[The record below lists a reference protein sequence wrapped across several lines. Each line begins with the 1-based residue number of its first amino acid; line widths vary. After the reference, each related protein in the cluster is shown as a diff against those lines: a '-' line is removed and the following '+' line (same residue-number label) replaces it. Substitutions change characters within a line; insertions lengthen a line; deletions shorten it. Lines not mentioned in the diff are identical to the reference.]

1 MTDCHIIAD
10 RMPAVANGKAGWGP
24 SEAAHLESC
33 PACRLEWD
41 LVRAAQGL
49 GGDVAAA
56 LDTGR
61 IAERV
66 ARRIADSDPAVT
78 PQGLGPAR
86 RWLIGLAAAAA
97 LVLVIRPWRPGHSP
111 VMNLRE
117 RAAAVSVLNELD
129 DLTPAELESVL
140 VALPPAADAVPHV
153 ESEPFG
159 DLEPQDLERML
170 RSLEG

>member
-1 MTDCHIIAD
+1 MTDCHIVAD
-10 RMPAVANGKAGWGP
+10 RMPAVANGEVGWGP

-49 GGDVAAA
+49 GAGVAAA
-56 LDTGR
+56 LDTSR

-66 ARRIADSDPAVT
+66 SRRIADSGPVVTSPGLRPAT
-78 PQGLGPAR
+78 
-86 RWLIGLAAAAA
+86 RWLIGLVAAAA
-97 LVLVIRPWRPGHSP
+97 LVLVIRPWRPAHSP
-111 VMNLRE
+111 VMTLPE

-129 DLTPAELESVL
+129 DLTPSELESVL
-140 VALPPAADAVPHV
+140 EALPSAADALPHV
-153 ESEPFG
+153 ESAPFG
-159 DLEPQDLERML
+159 DLEPKDLERML

>member
-41 LVRAAQGL
+41 LVRTAHGL
-49 GGDVAAA
+49 GADVAAA

-61 IAERV
+61 IAEKV
-66 ARRIADSDPAVT
+66 ARRIADA
-78 PQGLGPAR
+78 GPVAR
-86 RWLIGLAAAAA
+86 PRVAAPVARWLIGLAAAAA
-97 LVLVIRPWRPGHSP
+97 LVLAVRPWRFGGSVPNPAHP
-111 VMNLRE
+111 V
-117 RAAAVSVLNELD
+117 AAVSVLNELD

-140 VALPPAADAVPHV
+140 EGLPTAAEAVPHV
-153 ESEPFG
+153 ESVPFG
-159 DLEPQDLERML
+159 DLEANDLERML